1 LNQLKESQLKEPGSF
16 QCTETIPSL
25 LTQQQQQHDKNSW
38 GSIE

>member
-16 QCTETIPSL
+16 QWTETIPSL
-25 LTQQQQQHDKNSW
+25 LTQQQHDKNSW